1 MTLYWGSFLL
11 QIIAFVILFLL
22 LWKFAFDPLVNIMDT
37 RQQKIKEQISSAE
50 NSKLE
55 VEKIL
60 KEQNET
66 FHKARVEAQ
75 DIIERAN
82 ISSSKQADE
91 LLSAAKAE
99 AKRIKEQAVQDI
111 QHEKDKAVIELRNQ
125 VGSLSVLI
133 ASKMIEKELDV
144 KEQSKFIDEMIKEAG
159 EVQ

>member
-1 MTLYWGSFLL
+1 MTLYWGSFIL

-22 LWKFAFDPLVNIMDT
+22 LWKFAFAPLVNIMET
-37 RQQKIKEQISSAE
+37 RQQKIQEQISSAE

-55 VEKIL
+55 SERIL

-66 FHKARVEAQ
+66 FQKARVEAQ
-75 DIIERAN
+75 EIIERAN

-91 LLSAAKAE
+91 LIAAAKVE

-125 VGSLSVLI
+125 VGTLSVLI
-133 ASKMIEKELDV
+133 ASKMIEKELDI
-144 KEQSKFIDEMIKEAG
+144 KEQSKFIDEIIREAG